1 DGDMADQTIRRFIR
15 LILDRSAAKQAG
27 QEMEK
32 ALAQAGQQ
40 GGQSFLRE
48 LRAAFDKRMAELREQ
63 LARGVIDE
71 QEFRRQANEAARAF
85 NRGLLQNIERLRR
98 EGRLTDG
105 GFINLTR
112 SLKKAGDEG
121 EKSANRTRAAFS
133 AVRGFIAGAVAF
145 LAARGIGR
153 FFADSVRLAEEAA
166 SVWDVLAANV
176 ENAGVAFEEVRYEIE
191 AAARAAQQTTRFDAT
206 SFARGLSELV
216 SITGDYARSIHAM
229 SAVLDLAAARHM
241 DLNSA
246 AQIVGRAMI
255 GQTAQLRRYG
265 ITVREGADAVAAIR
279 EQFRGAAEKEGAGLA
294 GTLARIRNAW
304 NDVKQAVGEALITG
318 DSAGR
323 QMNVLVD
330 VLVRM
335 EGWIRR
341 NASAIQTWIDLLA
354 RAGGFVANLAADWA
368 RLIDP
373 IGAAAGDVIA
383 TIRAHPDATRPEFL
397 RQRLEIERRE
407 LERLTQEHERLR
419 SETTERVR
427 ALGRS

>member
-1 DGDMADQTIRRFIR
+1 
-15 LILDRSAAKQAG
+15 
-27 QEMEK
+27 
-32 ALAQAGQQ
+32 
-40 GGQSFLRE
+40 
-48 LRAAFDKRMAELREQ
+48 
-63 LARGVIDE
+63 
-71 QEFRRQANEAARAF
+71 
-85 NRGLLQNIERLRR
+85 
-98 EGRLTDG
+98 
-105 GFINLTR
+105 
-112 SLKKAGDEG
+112 
-121 EKSANRTRAAFS
+121 
-133 AVRGFIAGAVAF
+133 
-145 LAARGIGR
+145 
-153 FFADSVRLAEEAA
+153 
-166 SVWDVLAANV
+166 
-176 ENAGVAFEEVRYEIE
+176 
-191 AAARAAQQTTRFDAT
+191 
-206 SFARGLSELV
+206 ELV

-397 RQRLEIERRE
+397 RQRLEVERRE

-419 SETTERVR
+419 SETAERVR
-427 ALGRS
+427 ALGRSGRDSDFVPPGLARDLRRLEELERQAEASRRVVSFLEAELERLAQAGRRTATARRAGGTSDDSVDFAAEVKALERGHRLRVLQFADIERAYELEQRLVEQLRRGNLAIEDRVALEEQLARLRRVTRIEVPLDISGTAIGRAFDLEQRLVRQLRRGDLSPEDRAALEEQLAQVRRAARIDFGPLQIAAKPLTAEDLGLDALA